1 MTEEKKIADEML
13 TNYELDEV
21 SGGTNGEYKEI
32 RKLLPMVEYWINN
45 KTSIHAKSSHKRYR
59 YLKPHEVELYLKNE
73 LGIDA
78 KIDVGAWYNPLDSA
92 GEYNTYSRNG
102 KSLTHSEVIA
112 EVKNYLGK

>member
-32 RKLLPMVEYWINN
+32 RKLLPMVEYFGRN
-45 KTSIHAKSSHKRYR
+45 KNSGKPEPAKHYR